1 MRLPFIITTFIL
13 LLCNLCY
20 AQITGIKING
30 DTCNSQTLDL
40 QVTGTSSSSYFFWN
54 FGDPASGIND
64 TITIVG
70 TSSPPFPT
78 HTFTS
83 PGVYTICVTFQEP
96 GFPVSTICRTISIGL
111 CCNGIIVSKDS
122 CVQINIPFA
131 ILSGASINSIAWNF
145 NDPASGT
152 NNTSNL
158 ASPIH
163 LFSAIGNYLVTANIT
178 ASCGTFPIS
187 YPISIINCTN
197 NCSGIIASIDSCLE
211 NGTSFQ
217 VMSTN
222 IINSINWDFGDPASG
237 IYNTSAVKTP
247 THQFTNAGNYTIKA
261 IVNFNCGVDTI
272 EKNISIINCQN
283 SNPDICELR
292 LPNAFSPNSDNVND
306 LFSPF
311 INASCLLTEYK
322 LLIFN
327 KWGEQVF
334 QSTNIN
340 KKWNGQYKNQDCP
353 IGVYGYLINCKF
365 ANQAA
370 QTAQGDITIVR

>member
-1 MRLPFIITTFIL
+1 
-13 LLCNLCY
+13 LCY

-64 TITIVG
+64 TITITG
-70 TSSPPFPT
+70 ASSSPFPT
-78 HTFTS
+78 HVFTS

-96 GFPVSTICRTISIGL
+96 GNPVSSICRTISIGL
-111 CCNGIIVSKDS
+111 CCNGIIVSTDI
-122 CVQINIPFA
+122 CVQNSISFS
-131 ILSGASINSIAWNF
+131 ILSGATINSIAWNY

-158 ASPIH
+158 PSPTH
-163 LFSAIGNYLVTANIT
+163 TFSSVGNYTVTANVT

-187 YPISIINCTN
+187 YPITIINCAS

-217 VMSTN
+217 VVSTN
-222 IINSINWDFGDPASG
+222 IINSINWNFDDPTSG
-237 IYNTSAVKTP
+237 TNNTSAVITP
-247 THQFTNAGNYTIKA
+247 THQFSIAGNYTIKA

-283 SNPDICELR
+283 RNPAICELR
-292 LPNAFSPNSDNVND
+292 IPNAFSPNSDNIND
-306 LFSPF
+306 LFSPL

-340 KKWNGQYKNQDCP
+340 RKWNGQYKNQDCP